1 VASFDKVIPS
11 GQEGKVNLSVK
22 TKNMRGKF
30 TKSATIRSN
39 DPQHP
44 SYRIKLKGTIK
55 SYITVQPSPRAY
67 LTGFE
72 GDTLSQKLTIS
83 TNEAEALTITNI
95 TSTLDDKITYEI
107 KPLQE
112 GKAYE
117 LNVTTREDVQG
128 RAIGRIT
135 VTTSSKNKPKLDIP
149 VRINFKNELT
159 ISPSTL
165 FFGSISLA
173 SQTLESLITKQ
184 IRVSKERGEPLAIE
198 KIIPSSDFIQTA
210 IETTEEGKEYRITV
224 TLEKD
229 KLQKGVLKETLE
241 IYTNYLKKPVFT
253 ITLKGKII

>member
-83 TNEAEALTITNI
+83 TNEAEPLTITNI
-95 TSTLDDKITYEI
+95 TSTLDDKITYEMLLVGL
-107 KPLQE
+107 PSLP
-112 GKAYE
+112 AVRTN
-117 LNVTTREDVQG
+117 LN
-128 RAIGRIT
+128 
-135 VTTSSKNKPKLDIP
+135 
-149 VRINFKNELT
+149 LT
-159 ISPSTL
+159 YRSE
-165 FFGSISLA
+165 SIS
-173 SQTLESLITKQ
+173 
-184 IRVSKERGEPLAIE
+184 RM
-198 KIIPSSDFIQTA
+198 
-210 IETTEEGKEYRITV
+210 
-224 TLEKD
+224 
-229 KLQKGVLKETLE
+229 
-241 IYTNYLKKPVFT
+241 N
-253 ITLKGKII
+253 